1 MKSNVDNVDRRR
13 RNILYLAG
21 LLPGL
26 LLGVPKQL
34 QAGKQK
40 IKPFL
45 HQLEMERMEKLKPE
59 KHLSVTCNTE
69 GNGMTV
75 LYIHGKAEPLFAMNR
90 TGKTIWDACNGE
102 NTLKDI
108 ATILS
113 QKYEVS
119 LEQSYVDVFI
129 VLRDFQSRGVVRF

>member
-1 MKSNVDNVDRRR
+1 MKSNLDNLDHRR

-26 LLGVPKQL
+26 LLGIPKRL
-34 QAGKQK
+34 QAGKQQ

-59 KHLSVTCNTE
+59 KHPDITCSNEVADTI
-69 GNGMTV
+69 V
-75 LYIHGKAEPLFAMNR
+75 LYECGKADPLFAMNR

-119 LEQSYVDVFI
+119 LEQSYFDVFI
-129 VLRDFQSRGVVRF
+129 ALRDLRSRGAVWF

>member
-1 MKSNVDNVDRRR
+1 MKSNMDSVDRRR

-21 LLPGL
+21 LMPGL
-26 LLGVPKQL
+26 LLGTPKSL
-34 QAGKQK
+34 RAGEQQ

-45 HQLEMERMEKLKPE
+45 QHLEMERMEKLKPE
-59 KHLSVTCNTE
+59 RHLSVTCNNE
-69 GNGMTV
+69 GSGMAV
-75 LYIHGKAEPLFAMNR
+75 LSMHGKAQPLVAMNR

-108 ATILS
+108 AAIVS

-119 LEQSYVDVFI
+119 PDQAFFDVFSA
-129 VLRDFQSRGVVRF
+129 LRDLRSRGAVRF

>member
-1 MKSNVDNVDRRR
+1 MDTVDRRR
-13 RNILYLAG
+13 RNILSLAG
-21 LLPGL
+21 VLPGL
-26 LLGVPKQL
+26 LFGLPKQL

-45 HQLEMERMEKLKPE
+45 HQLEMEKMEKLRPE
-59 KHLSVTCNTE
+59 KHPSVTCKNE

-75 LYIHGKAEPLFAMNR
+75 LYKYGKAKPLFAMNR
-90 TGKTIWDACNGE
+90 TGETIWDACNGE

-108 ATILS
+108 SMILC

-119 LEQSYVDVFI
+119 LDQSYFDVFI
-129 VLRDFQSRGVVRF
+129 ALRALRVRGAVRF

>member
-1 MKSNVDNVDRRR
+1 MKSNMDSVDRRR

-21 LLPGL
+21 LLPGV
-26 LLGVPKQL
+26 LLGIPKQL
-34 QAGKQK
+34 NAGKQQ

-45 HQLEMERMEKLKPE
+45 HHLEMERMEKLKPE
-59 KHLSVTCNTE
+59 RHLSVTSNNE
-69 GNGMTV
+69 GSGMTV
-75 LYIHGKAEPLFAMNR
+75 LSMHGKAEPLFAMNR

-108 ATILS
+108 AAIVT

-119 LEQSYVDVFI
+119 PDQAFFDVFI
-129 VLRDFQSRGVVRF
+129 ALRDLRSRGAVRF